1 MRIATNSVSDTILRQ
16 IQQLNA
22 DQSKLQ
28 TQISTGLRL
37 SQPEDDP
44 AAFGRVV
51 NFQSALRQNA
61 QYASNASTALALSQA
76 SYAGLQSLKTVSD
89 RAGEIAALGNTT
101 LGTSSMQSYAVEV
114 NQLIEQAVQVANSTY
129 QGNSLYAGTAVSA
142 PAFNV
147 SRDASGQVTGVTY
160 AGDAGQAPVAL
171 SDASTVAPGTSHAT
185 NTGLGDFITQL
196 VALRNG
202 LQAGDATAVDATKS
216 GLLDGENTI
225 VSAMAEAGGIQT
237 RINAAQAQLTAQATT
252 LNGLVSNEDSTD
264 ITTAVV
270 KLSQTQTAYQAALQ
284 SASKIM
290 NLSLLDYLK

>member
-101 LGTSSMQSYAVEV
+101 LGTSSMQSYGVEV

-171 SDASTVAPGTSHAT
+171 SDASTIAPGTSHAT